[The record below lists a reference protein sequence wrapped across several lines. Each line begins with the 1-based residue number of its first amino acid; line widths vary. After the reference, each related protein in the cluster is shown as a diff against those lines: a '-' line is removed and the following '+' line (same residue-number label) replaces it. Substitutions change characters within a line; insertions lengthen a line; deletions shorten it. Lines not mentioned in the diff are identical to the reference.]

1 MGRQRTGQFHH
12 SSMNLRLLAGRRG
25 RGFTSP
31 ASSAWVRGAV
41 LVRTSAL
48 ALVLTLACGSPPAED
63 SRRELVL
70 RQSPLRAA
78 TDCTVLPDTLV
89 EAEIATIDFADFPD
103 ARVRLDKACPSATIM
118 FRAVARAAHTYRV
131 HVPKGRTLV
140 ARARGESAGVTFAF
154 DFPPSTDSNTV
165 ARTVTDS
172 IVAEAA
178 REVAVR
184 VMLAP
189 QLRDEARASR
199 VLLSLIVR

>member
-1 MGRQRTGQFHH
+1 
-12 SSMNLRLLAGRRG
+12 MNLRLLAGRRG

-31 ASSAWVRGAV
+31 ASSAWFI
-41 LVRTSAL
+41 L
-48 ALVLTLACGSPPAED
+48 ALTLACGRAPAED

-70 RQSPLRAA
+70 RQSPLKTASDCAA
-78 TDCTVLPDTLV
+78 LPDTLV

-154 DFPPSTDSNTV
+154 DFPPSTDSNKV

-172 IVAEAA
+172 IVPEAA